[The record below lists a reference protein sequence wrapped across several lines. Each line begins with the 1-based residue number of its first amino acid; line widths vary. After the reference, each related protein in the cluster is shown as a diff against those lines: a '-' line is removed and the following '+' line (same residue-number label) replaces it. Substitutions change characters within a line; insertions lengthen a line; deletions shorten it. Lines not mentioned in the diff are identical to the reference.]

1 MLLPERGEFPCDW
14 LRIPGLPLLGSGKR
28 SANLLYR
35 PGENKRR
42 NRQRI
47 SCDQADQPPIAAGPQ
62 AVAVLS
68 LQARPKGLHNIRIV
82 RSTSFLHSTK
92 KMALRKII
100 TYPNPILRQQ
110 ARPVTVFDE
119 ELKKLVADM
128 GETMFAAP
136 GVGLAA
142 NQIGL
147 PVQIVVVDQSTKGK
161 KD

>member
-1 MLLPERGEFPCDW
+1 
-14 LRIPGLPLLGSGKR
+14 
-28 SANLLYR
+28 
-35 PGENKRR
+35 
-42 NRQRI
+42 
-47 SCDQADQPPIAAGPQ
+47 
-62 AVAVLS
+62 
-68 LQARPKGLHNIRIV
+68 
-82 RSTSFLHSTK
+82 
-92 KMALRKII
+92 MALRKII

-147 PVQIVVVDQSTKGK
+147 PVQIVVVDQSTKEK
-161 KD
+161 KDYLALINPVLIN